1 MIASTF
7 SLGEVPAP
15 QRAKYWHNAIC
26 QTYLLV
32 DCQRLDV
39 ESFEGR
45 IEAHPF
51 GQMELSEVTSP
62 PMAYYRDQEQIS
74 HSDDEFFQLV
84 LAIAGNGIVEQ
95 AGKRTHFKP
104 GDMVIY
110 SSSEQSSIS
119 YPEGSTTQVVKIP
132 RPLLA
137 DRIGSPDRVCGA
149 LVSSETP
156 LGAMARSVILES
168 VRLCT
173 VGGPPDVRL
182 CNGALDILATAID
195 TSLPCEVAGR
205 SAAPLNNVKRYIE
218 EHLTD
223 PDLDVQRVAN
233 HGSVSVRT
241 LNRMFAAE
249 GTTANIWIWSRR
261 LARAHKLLSEGKAK
275 QVGQAAFD
283 SGFNDLSHFG
293 RAFKKR
299 YGLLPH
305 EILRSAR

>member
-7 SLGEVPAP
+7 SLGEVPVP
-15 QRAKYWHNAIC
+15 QRAKYWHDAIC

-32 DCQRLDV
+32 DCQRLDA

-45 IEAHPF
+45 IQAHSF

-62 PMAYYRDQEQIS
+62 PMVYYRDREKIAY
-74 HSDDEFFQLV
+74 SDDEFFQLV
-84 LAIAGNGIVEQ
+84 LAVAGHGIVEQ
-95 AGKRTHFKP
+95 AGKRTYFKP

-132 RPLLA
+132 RSLLA
-137 DRIGSPDRVCGA
+137 DRIDAPDRVCGT
-149 LVSSETP
+149 LVSSDAP

-173 VGGPPDVRL
+173 AGAPPDLRL

-195 TSLPCEVAGR
+195 TGLPRAMAGKLTG
-205 SAAPLNNVKRYIE
+205 PLNHVKRYIE

-223 PDLDVQRVAN
+223 PDLDVQRVAD

-249 GTTANIWIWSRR
+249 GTTANSWIWSRR
-261 LARAHKLLSEGKAK
+261 LARAYKLLSEGKTK

-305 EILRSAR
+305 EVLRGAR